1 MKNVVVY
8 KYNGVPGNER
18 TYLNCLFFLCQ
29 IKCKVFVD
37 NNIKLTR
44 LYAIAGSPVKIRW
57 YSMEFEQMKIDSKV
71 LAAIKDMKFTKAT
84 EIQEKTLPH
93 VISGKDVIAQSMT
106 GSGKTLVFAVPIIE
120 KTESG
125 KGVQAL
131 ILAPTRELANQIS
144 DEFRKLS
151 KYRKVSICEVFGGVS
166 IEPQIHHL
174 RTAEVVI
181 GTPGRI
187 MDHMQRGTINFRNLK
202 TLVLDEAD
210 RMLDMGFI
218 DDIRDIISQLPAKR
232 QTMLF
237 SATMP
242 DEILYIARR
251 YMNDP
256 VKVKAQSQVA
266 KLLLKQFY
274 YDVKSEYK
282 VSLIAY
288 LIEKE
293 KPSLAI
299 IFCSTRTTT
308 DIVSRHLAEMGMD
321 AKAIHGGLT
330 QNRRTDVLKGFH
342 RGRPHI
348 LVATDVAARGLD
360 IKNVSHVFNFDIPKT
375 VDEYT
380 NRIGRTARIG
390 KEGKAISLLSNH
402 DHEAFR
408 KIFSRFDIEKL
419 HPEGFTLK
427 AIPLREPR
435 QQRGGY
441 GRGYSR
447 GHRPSRGR
455 RY

>member
-1 MKNVVVY
+1 
-8 KYNGVPGNER
+8 
-18 TYLNCLFFLCQ
+18 
-29 IKCKVFVD
+29 
-37 NNIKLTR
+37 
-44 LYAIAGSPVKIRW
+44 
-57 YSMEFEQMKIDSKV
+57 MEFEQMKIDSKV

-125 KGVQAL
+125 RGIQAL

-266 KLLLKQFY
+266 KHLLKQFY
-274 YDVKSEYK
+274 YDV
-282 VSLIAY
+282 
-288 LIEKE
+288 
-293 KPSLAI
+293 
-299 IFCSTRTTT
+299 
-308 DIVSRHLAEMGMD
+308 
-321 AKAIHGGLT
+321 
-330 QNRRTDVLKGFH
+330 
-342 RGRPHI
+342 
-348 LVATDVAARGLD
+348 
-360 IKNVSHVFNFDIPKT
+360 
-375 VDEYT
+375 
-380 NRIGRTARIG
+380 
-390 KEGKAISLLSNH
+390 
-402 DHEAFR
+402 
-408 KIFSRFDIEKL
+408 
-419 HPEGFTLK
+419 
-427 AIPLREPR
+427 
-435 QQRGGY
+435 
-441 GRGYSR
+441 
-447 GHRPSRGR
+447 
-455 RY
+455 